1 MQLEREKPWDGGV
14 RISAL
19 HRPTVFLSQV
29 ALALQFEREK
39 PWFCAAPK
47 PPRRH
52 LETAAARA
60 LVKWPIL
67 AKMSIL
73 LKEFGHVSGPGFG
86 PQGGFNKI
94 P

>member
-1 MQLEREKPWDGGV
+1 M

-29 ALALQFEREK
+29 ALALQFDYEK
-39 PWFCAAPK
+39 QWFCAAPK
-47 PPRRH
+47 PPRNY
-52 LETAAARA
+52 LETTSKTPRNRLETTSARA

-73 LKEFGHVSGPGFG
+73 LREFGHVSGPGFG